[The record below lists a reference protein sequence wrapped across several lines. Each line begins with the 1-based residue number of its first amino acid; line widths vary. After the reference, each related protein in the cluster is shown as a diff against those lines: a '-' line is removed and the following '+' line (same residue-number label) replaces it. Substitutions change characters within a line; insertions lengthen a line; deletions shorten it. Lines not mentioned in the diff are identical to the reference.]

1 MHFAL
6 LGSIATQNSGTAQL
20 FFLIAVIVSAICV
33 VFGFAPFGRP
43 YPWAIG
49 ALVFVILFFVSLG
62 LLFAF

>member
-1 MHFAL
+1 MLA
-6 LGSIATQNSGTAQL
+6 SIATQNSGTAQL
-20 FFLIAVIVSAICV
+20 LFLVAAIIAAICV

-49 ALVFVILFFVSLG
+49 ALIMVVLFFVSLG